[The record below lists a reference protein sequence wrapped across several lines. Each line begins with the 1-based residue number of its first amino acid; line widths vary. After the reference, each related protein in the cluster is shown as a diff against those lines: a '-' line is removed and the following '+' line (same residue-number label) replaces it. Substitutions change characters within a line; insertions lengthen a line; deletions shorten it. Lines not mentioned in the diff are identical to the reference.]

1 MTTSAGDNEWSW
13 YASKA
18 NSFASTCRSFSS
30 PPCSSVSYSSLS
42 SSSISSI
49 SWIFSSSSP
58 ASHRVFR
65 QHYQLHAA
73 LYKQSL
79 PQPPPHQPLSLS
91 RRLLFI
97 ESCEKQEFMVVCFA
111 VRMCFTGSLENL
123 EYLLERTLR
132 LVSLLRKRS
141 IEASRNLLTPS
152 GSSDQDGA
160 WLLINMLLLS
170 WTRTSCKEDRR
181 RKRYSFFSENPR
193 SPDTEVVG
201 ALTMRSRSR
210 KVKGHIS
217 NEIKRLQR
225 HPQITNC
232 L

>member
-1 MTTSAGDNEWSW
+1 M
-13 YASKA
+13 
-18 NSFASTCRSFSS
+18 
-30 PPCSSVSYSSLS
+30 
-42 SSSISSI
+42 
-49 SWIFSSSSP
+49 
-58 ASHRVFR
+58 FR

-73 LYKQSL
+73 LHKQSL

-160 WLLINMLLLS
+160 WLLLDKHAAIELESS
-170 WTRTSCKEDRR
+170 WTSCKEDRR
-181 RKRYSFFSENPR
+181 RERYSFISENPR

>member
-1 MTTSAGDNEWSW
+1 MTTWAGDNEGSW

-30 PPCSSVSYSSLS
+30 PPCSSVSESSSSLS

-49 SWIFSSSSP
+49 SWIFSFSSP

-79 PQPPPHQPLSLS
+79 PQPPPPQPLSLS

-141 IEASRNLLTPS
+141 IEASRSLLTPS

-170 WTRTSCKEDRR
+170 WTSCKEDCRR
-181 RKRYSFFSENPR
+181 
-193 SPDTEVVG
+193 
-201 ALTMRSRSR
+201 
-210 KVKGHIS
+210 
-217 NEIKRLQR
+217 EI
-225 HPQITNC
+225 
-232 L
+232 